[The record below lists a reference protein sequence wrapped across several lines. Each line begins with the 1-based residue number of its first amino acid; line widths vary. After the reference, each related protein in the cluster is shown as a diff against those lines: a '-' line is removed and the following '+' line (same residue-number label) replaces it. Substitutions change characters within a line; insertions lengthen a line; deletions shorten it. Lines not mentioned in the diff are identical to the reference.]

1 MGNIAGVS
9 QVCEILEVLRCT
21 DDKFCDHSG
30 ADASALQ
37 QVEEASAASGS
48 AESTVARQLAG
59 PSNADLCTSMARML
73 SGHWPSLDLL
83 ASALTPVLR
92 DMEASIEVEL
102 KK

>member
-1 MGNIAGVS
+1 MYIAPFTHMLPLLVLAPS
-9 QVCEILEVLRCT
+9 QHANLP
-21 DDKFCDHSG
+21 D
-30 ADASALQ
+30 LQ
-37 QVEEASAASGS
+37 TLYMRTHFAK
-48 AESTVARQLAG
+48 
-59 PSNADLCTSMARML
+59 ADLCTSMARML